1 MNNLKKYTVTVIGM
15 CILTIY
21 CLSRLFEIDIE
32 YLFHITI
39 FSLTSCLLIKL
50 IYWYNIKKNSEKEN
64 FLRLSFVVLTYIL
77 PLYMI
82 IQESSLIIDIVIL
95 KLSLLIIFIFAFI
108 GMLIEKY
115 LFYTE
120 SKNLEN
126 L

>member
-15 CILTIY
+15 GILTIY